1 MPRHR
6 YLHRRGV
13 VLPLRVVRRPSD
25 LDQNLLRE
33 RRHVVTFDAA
43 LPLQKVRMVKMIL
56 SLLFLMNQTSMARIT
71 LVVLMSAKQAQPA
84 PMGAAAL
91 LS

>member
-1 MPRHR
+1 M
-6 YLHRRGV
+6 
-13 VLPLRVVRRPSD
+13 
-25 LDQNLLRE
+25 
-33 RRHVVTFDAA
+33 TFDAA